1 MITTFSLGKERNE
14 TLASGRSKNETVTEI
29 LEKVGNL
36 KQNPGV
42 SFGLVIGFSSEKC
55 TPRAKNVS
63 RPNLLRQRF
72 VPELTF
78 QQPLNVMTHSYNE

>member
-36 KQNPGV
+36 KQNPPADAPIAAR
-42 SFGLVIGFSSEKC
+42 SNSDSI
-55 TPRAKNVS
+55 
-63 RPNLLRQRF
+63 Q
-72 VPELTF
+72 
-78 QQPLNVMTHSYNE
+78 